1 MKTWSKVLLIVSSAT
16 EASIIAFLGVVLF
29 ICTGCASVD
38 NKTTYVDTSSLIY
51 KYNKFGER
59 QPHLG
64 MYRIEGGKIYQTDS
78 IGNIQYHKGA
88 VGK

>member
-1 MKTWSKVLLIVSSAT
+1 MNLVKVTSVIFVLIAL
-16 EASIIAFLGVVLF
+16 I
-29 ICTGCASVD
+29 GCGSV
-38 NKTTYVDTSSLIY
+38 KQTPSYVDTSTLIY
-51 KYNKFGER
+51 KYNKYGER

-64 MYRIEGGKIYQTDS
+64 MYRIEGNRIYQTDS